1 MKIVIVA
8 MAVALMVLLTSAVS
22 LAQNLTETRNIGTNL
37 TAENIVEV
45 AAADGDFDT
54 LVSAVSTAGLAG
66 TLSGPGPYTVF
77 APTDEAFNELPSGVL
92 ADLTTNESMR
102 DTLRGILAY
111 HVVPGRVLSSDLAD
125 GMELR
130 TVEGGNLRVT
140 VDNGRVMINGA
151 NVVRPNINASNGVI
165 HAIDTVLMPPAV
177 STSMMEQMNA
187 TTVVGSAEGVAK
199 KVEET
204 VERESPAQEK
214 SETSSPG
221 FGSALAIIGLLAV
234 ASLAFRRRK

>member
-77 APTDEAFNELPSGVL
+77 APSDAAFNKLPSGVL

-140 VDNGRVMINGA
+140 VDNGSIMINGA

-165 HAIDTVLMPPAV
+165 HAIDAVLMPAAAV
-177 STSMMEQMNA
+177 SEVEA
-187 TTVVGSAEGVAK
+187 VEEVEVAEPAAERPAETTPAQQTQPGFEGILAVVG
-199 KVEET
+199 
-204 VERESPAQEK
+204 
-214 SETSSPG
+214 
-221 FGSALAIIGLLAV
+221 ILAV
-234 ASLAFRRRK
+234 AFLGFRRRA

>member
-77 APTDEAFNELPSGVL
+77 APSDAAFNELPSGVL

-140 VDNGRVMINGA
+140 VDNGSIMINGA

-165 HAIDTVLMPPAV
+165 HAIDAVLMPAAAV
-177 STSMMEQMNA
+177 SEIEA
-187 TTVVGSAEGVAK
+187 VEEDEVAEPAAERPAETTPAQQTQPGFEGILAVVG
-199 KVEET
+199 
-204 VERESPAQEK
+204 
-214 SETSSPG
+214 
-221 FGSALAIIGLLAV
+221 ILAV
-234 ASLAFRRRK
+234 AFLGFRRRA

>member
-77 APTDEAFNELPSGVL
+77 APSDAAFNELPSGVL

-111 HVVPGRVLSSDLAD
+111 HVVPGKVLSSDLAD

-140 VDNGRVMINGA
+140 VDNGSIMINGA

-165 HAIDTVLMPPAV
+165 HAIDAVLMPAAAV
-177 STSMMEQMNA
+177 SEVEA
-187 TTVVGSAEGVAK
+187 VEEVEVAEPAAERPAETTPAQQTQPGFEGILAVVG
-199 KVEET
+199 
-204 VERESPAQEK
+204 
-214 SETSSPG
+214 
-221 FGSALAIIGLLAV
+221 ILAV
-234 ASLAFRRRK
+234 AFLGFRRRA